1 MKYVADDGTYFDT
14 EKECIEYEAEQKA
27 ILSCFVMYDEQLSVV
42 SVENI
47 CRVEYVHVLSR
58 PQEVAEY
65 IYQNAGYERDGLD
78 SEGIF
83 RIHEDGY
90 WQNVDTLINE
100 YTKQIESLKAVK
112 AGIYSKRRTIQ

>member
-1 MKYVADDGTYFDT
+1 MRYVADDGTYFDT

-27 ILSCFVMYDEQLSVV
+27 ILYCFVMYDEQLNVV
-42 SVENI
+42 SAENI
-47 CRVEYVHVLSR
+47 NRIEYAHVLSR

-65 IYQNAGYERDGLD
+65 IYQNIGYERDGSD

-100 YTKQIESLKAVK
+100 YTKQVESLKAVK
-112 AGIYSKRRTIQ
+112 AGIYSKENQ